1 MSGGQNGKGT
11 VLDVEEIAELFID
24 DGDDDVNHMW
34 CCDPDVAWCGADI
47 SGDPASGY
55 DFSVDP
61 EDCAMCLLADEQ
73 GQYVCK
79 VCNPRG

>member
-1 MSGGQNGKGT
+1 MTDTITAPDTDAVTDEG
-11 VLDVEEIAELFID
+11 ED
-24 DGDDDVNHMW
+24 DIIHMW

-61 EDCAMCLLADEQ
+61 EDCAMCLFADETDS
-73 GQYVCK
+73 YVCK